1 MVRKEKFIL
10 CLPFPTAQIFFFML
24 KENSIPYRAHFDLH
38 ASKLKGCNL
47 QLYFVPG
54 KDVVEAVSVGELDSL
69 LESD

>member
-1 MVRKEKFIL
+1 
-10 CLPFPTAQIFFFML
+10 ML